1 MRAGQ
6 AHLDFSLNLPSAFG
20 KRSRQQFWTVPSLL
34 FVTFEDFFFP
44 KLFSFSSVITCLWAT
59 EPADASWKQ
68 LHCRLLYSCFP
79 KSFRDRCSSKETL
92 QLAPLFFNPL

>member
-34 FVTFEDFFFP
+34 FVTFEDFFSP
-44 KLFSFSSVITCLWAT
+44 
-59 EPADASWKQ
+59 
-68 LHCRLLYSCFP
+68 SCFL
-79 KSFRDRCSSKETL
+79 SA
-92 QLAPLFFNPL
+92 Q